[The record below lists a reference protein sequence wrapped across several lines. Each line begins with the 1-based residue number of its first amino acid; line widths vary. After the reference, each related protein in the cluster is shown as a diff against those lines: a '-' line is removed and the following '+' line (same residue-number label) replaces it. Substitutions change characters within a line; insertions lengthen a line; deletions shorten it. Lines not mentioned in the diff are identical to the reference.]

1 MSTLFLPLVDW
12 GMGTFLIGIFALV
25 CVILIAV
32 VYSLSQSKESIK
44 TPDEDETLPKDF

>member
-1 MSTLFLPLVDW
+1 MSTLYLPLVDW

-32 VYSLSQSKESIK
+32 VYRLSQSKDNIK
-44 TPDEDETLPKDF
+44 TPDEEETFPKDF